1 MATQSSILGLKNPMD
16 RGAWRATVLN
26 VTESDRTEAT
36 AHTYTET
43 RATLSSLI
51 HWGRVS
57 GSGVSEGN

>member
-1 MATQSSILGLKNPMD
+1 MD